1 MDPTYRTG
9 AQSTHMLRLTGLPNR
24 SRYPRVHVMRTAD
37 AIHLGFGG
45 ESARQVI
52 VVPFDLLGSAD
63 PEEEE
68 IRVLANLQR
77 MGYLTSRR
85 PPEA

>member
-1 MDPTYRTG
+1 
-9 AQSTHMLRLTGLPNR
+9 
-24 SRYPRVHVMRTAD
+24 VV
-37 AIHLGFGG
+37 
-45 ESARQVI
+45 

-63 PEEEE
+63 AEEEE

>member
-1 MDPTYRTG
+1 
-9 AQSTHMLRLTGLPNR
+9 
-24 SRYPRVHVMRTAD
+24 MRTAD